1 MRAPGASQRVFWRFF
16 DKIWSRN
23 DPEKLETVP
32 KREKCK
38 LSSEQRVW
46 GNSIGVWRLYL
57 APKMSNFQKTTNF
70 SAKKTLYE
78 PTPPS
83 SPKKMIQGL
92 GIFLWRLQYMINLCA
107 KKNFAIQLSRKSY
120 RLLKRGPGGILT
132 LGDAF
137 FKVFTHKEV
146 FWGVK

>member
-1 MRAPGASQRVFWRFF
+1 MRAPGASLRVFWRFF

-70 SAKKTLYE
+70 FGKKTLREATPLKKWFKGWEFFYE
-78 PTPPS
+78 DSNIWLTYVQKRILRFTFREKLCNF
-83 SPKKMIQGL
+83 KK
-92 GIFLWRLQYMINLCA
+92 RLHRRA
-107 KKNFAIQLSRKSY
+107 RGA
-120 RLLKRGPGGILT
+120 RLLKTRSPGY
-132 LGDAF
+132 F
-137 FKVFTHKEV
+137 NP
-146 FWGVK
+146 WGCIF